1 MQGMK
6 SLVIVEMVM
15 QNIVTRVTY
24 RVTSTLPIGMI
35 LPKVSL
41 YPASKIGYVGASK
54 LQFFSAS
61 CCCLK
66 NQIGLS
72 FMCSISLAS
81 TGLPFEVLYLR

>member
-35 LPKVSL
+35 LPKVS
-41 YPASKIGYVGASK
+41 YT
-54 LQFFSAS
+54 
-61 CCCLK
+61 
-66 NQIGLS
+66 
-72 FMCSISLAS
+72 SI
-81 TGLPFEVLYLR
+81 YIR

>member
-35 LPKVSL
+35 LPKVSYTQHL
-41 YPASKIGYVGASK
+41 HKIGYIGARR
-54 LQFFSAS
+54 LQFFGAS

-66 NQIGLS
+66 ESNWSFLYVVYIIGSHRTAL
-72 FMCSISLAS
+72 
-81 TGLPFEVLYLR
+81 